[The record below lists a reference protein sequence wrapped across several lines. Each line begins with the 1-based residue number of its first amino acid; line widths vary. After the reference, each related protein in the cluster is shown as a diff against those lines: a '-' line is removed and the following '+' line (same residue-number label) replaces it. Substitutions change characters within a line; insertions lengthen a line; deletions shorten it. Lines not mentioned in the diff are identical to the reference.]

1 MSLQGVKIMSW
12 TEELYKIYENNYG
25 RDDFGE
31 EMLPIS
37 HSTANAQIEVTITEQ
52 GDFVDARTIEK
63 SEAVTIIPVTEAS
76 GSRSSGIAPMPLADK
91 LIYIAGDYSEFASGK
106 HSGNSDYFSAYM
118 EQLKAWSDSDN
129 SHPAVRAIYSY
140 LEKACTMKD
149 LIDCGVLKTDEV
161 TGKLDNSKIAGIS
174 QEDSFV
180 RFRVNYYK
188 DIMHENQTWKDL
200 TLYDSFIAYNKELMS
215 DKQLCYATGKN
226 LPCTYKHPSKIRNAG
241 DKAKLISA
249 NDESGFTY
257 RGRFS
262 NKEEAIS
269 VSYDF
274 SQKMHNALK
283 WLIKKQGMSFGNS
296 LVVVVW
302 ASALQPLPDI
312 RKSFSDCWDDMFS
325 DDEENIVPDT
335 ESSYKLLLDKMIFG
349 YKKNLEINSK
359 VMIMGLDAATTG
371 RLSITMY
378 SELESSRFLEN
389 IKKWHS
395 SISWWRYDDKIKGN
409 SLNSFSVYEI
419 VKCAY
424 GTEQGGKLE
433 CKSEI
438 LRDTILR
445 LIPCI
450 VEGRKLPEDIM
461 RNLFTKA
468 SNPLAYE
475 KGYNHR
481 LVLEA
486 ACGMIRKYYLDNGK
500 GVISMAIDYKDKPRS
515 YLFGCLLAI
524 ADKAESDTY
533 EKEEKGKRITNAR
546 RYWNKFASYPY
557 RTWGIIES
565 RLRPY
570 LDKLGPYGIK
580 YEKLIQTIMSELG
593 VERFS
598 SPKGLEP
605 LYLLGYHVQLKELYP
620 LKNENNEEE

>member
-1 MSLQGVKIMSW
+1 MSW
-12 TEELYKIYENNYG
+12 TDELYKIYENNYG
-25 RDDFGE
+25 RSESGE
-31 EMLPIS
+31 KMLPIS

-52 GDFVDARTIEK
+52 GDFVEARELDK

-91 LIYIAGDYSEFASGK
+91 LIYIAGDFSRFAVGK
-106 HSGNSDYFSAYM
+106 HTENSDYFSAYM
-118 EQLKAWSDSDN
+118 EQLKDWSESDN
-129 SHPAVRAIYSY
+129 SHEAVRAVYSY
-140 LEKACTMKD
+140 LKKACIMKD
-149 LIDCGVLKTDEV
+149 LIDCGVLTIDGE
-161 TGKLDNSKIAGIS
+161 TGKLDNRKISGFS
-174 QEDSFV
+174 QQDAFV

-188 DIMHENQTWKDL
+188 DIMHENQTWKDS
-200 TLYDSFIAYNKELMS
+200 TLYDSFIAYNRGIMGNN
-215 DKQLCYATGKN
+215 QLCYATGEN

-262 NKEEAIS
+262 DKEEAIS

-283 WLIKKQGMSFGNS
+283 WLIARQGMSIENS
-296 LVVVVW
+296 LMLVVW
-302 ASALQPLPDI
+302 ASALEPIPDI
-312 RKSFSDCWDDMFS
+312 RKSFSDCLDDLFPN
-325 DDEENIVPDT
+325 EENIVPDT
-335 ESSYKLLLDKMIFG
+335 ESIYKSQLEKMIFG
-349 YKKNLEINSK
+349 YMKNLKINSK

-371 RLSITMY
+371 RLSIAMY
-378 SELESSRFLEN
+378 SELEGSRFFEN

-395 SISWWRYDDKIKGN
+395 DISWIRFDYKQKCN
-409 SLNSFSVYEI
+409 SVNSFSLYEI
-419 VKCAY
+419 AKCAY
-424 GTEQGGKLE
+424 GTEQNGELK

-438 LRDTILR
+438 LTDTVLR

-450 VEGRKLPEDIM
+450 TEGRKLPKDIM
-461 RNLFTKA
+461 RSLFVRA

-481 LVLEA
+481 LVLET
-486 ACGMIRKYYLDNGK
+486 ACGIIRKYYLDNGK

-533 EKEEKGKRITNAR
+533 EKEERGKRITNVK
-546 RYWNKFASYPY
+546 RYWNKFVSYPY

-570 LDKLGPYGIK
+570 LNKLGPKAIK
-580 YEKLIQTIMSELG
+580 YEKLMQTIMTELG
-593 VERFS
+593 VEGFS

-620 LKNENNEEE
+620 LKNENNIENNEEE